1 MCGLRYPAV
10 TTTEVSPSTDEVPV
24 DLSQHWETLVSIIM
38 GLAIADVLV
47 HIQKLIH
54 ARSRVLWDPLPLV
67 WTTIGLLWVFNY
79 WWAVGA
85 GLDGAQNIRMAG
97 GFVLLAIPPIL
108 LFVMSTSAL
117 PRRVPERG
125 AIHLRD
131 EWAANRT
138 VFLATLGLN
147 QLATWIVVLFARGA
161 FVFDFPA
168 MLRTLTLAL
177 AAALLLRRSRS
188 LEWVAAF
195 VILAL
200 GVARLATQA
209 VR

>member
-1 MCGLRYPAV
+1 MRGLRYPAV
-10 TTTEVSPSTDEVPV
+10 TTTDDSPSTDE
-24 DLSQHWETLVSIIM
+24 
-38 GLAIADVLV
+38 
-47 HIQKLIH
+47 
-54 ARSRVLWDPLPLV
+54 
-67 WTTIGLLWVFNY
+67 
-79 WWAVGA
+79 VGA

-97 GFVLLAIPPIL
+97 GFLRLAIFAHSPVRDVHERPP
-108 LFVMSTSAL
+108 AQ
-117 PRRVPERG
+117 VPERG
-125 AIHLRD
+125 AIDLRD

-138 VFLATLGLN
+138 VFLATPGLN

-188 LEWVAAF
+188 FEWVAALA
-195 VILAL
+195 ILSL

>member
-1 MCGLRYPAV
+1 
-10 TTTEVSPSTDEVPV
+10 V

-54 ARSRVLWDPLPLV
+54 ARDRVQWDPLPLI
-67 WTTIGLLWVFNY
+67 WATIGLLWVFNY

-85 GLDGAQNIRMAG
+85 GLDGAQNVRMAG

-108 LFVMSTSAL
+108 LFIMSTSAL
-117 PRRVPERG
+117 PRRVSERG
-125 AIHLRD
+125 TINLRD
-131 EWAANRT
+131 EWATNRP
-138 VFLATLGLN
+138 VFFAALGLN
-147 QLATWIVVLFARGA
+147 QLATWMVVLFARGA

-168 MLRTLTLAL
+168 MLRTTTLAL
-177 AAALLLRRSRS
+177 AAAMLLNKSRS
-188 LEWVAAF
+188 LEWVAAI
-195 VILAL
+195 VIFSL
-200 GVARLATQA
+200 GIARLATQA

>member
-1 MCGLRYPAV
+1 M
-10 TTTEVSPSTDEVPV
+10 

-47 HIQKLIH
+47 HAQKLIH
-54 ARSRVLWDPLPLV
+54 ARNRVQWDALPLL
-67 WTTIGLLWVFNY
+67 WATIGLIWVFNF

-85 GLDGAQNIRMAG
+85 GLDGAQKVRVAG

-117 PRRVPERG
+117 PRKVPDRG
-125 AIHLRD
+125 TINMRD
-131 EWAANRT
+131 EWATNRT
-138 VFLATLGLN
+138 VFLTALGLC
-147 QLATWIVVLFARGA
+147 QIATWCVVLFARGA

-168 MLRTLTLAL
+168 VLRTTALGL
-177 AAALLLRRSRS
+177 AAAALISKSRRV
-188 LEWVAAF
+188 EWIAAL
-195 VILAL
+195 VILFM

>member
-1 MCGLRYPAV
+1 
-10 TTTEVSPSTDEVPV
+10 
-24 DLSQHWETLVSIIM
+24 M

-54 ARSRVLWDPLPLV
+54 ARARVQWDALPLL
-67 WTTIGLLWVFNY
+67 WATIGLLWVFNY

-85 GLDGAQNIRMAG
+85 GLDGSQNVHVAG
-97 GFVLLAIPPIL
+97 GFVLLAIPPVL

-125 AIHLRD
+125 PINLRE
-131 EWAANRT
+131 EWEANRT
-138 VFLATLGLN
+138 VFLVTFACN
-147 QLATWIVVLFARGA
+147 QLAAWVATRVARGA
-161 FVFDFPA
+161 FVLDFPA
-168 MLRTLTLAL
+168 LLRTTALVLAIV
-177 AAALLLRRSRS
+177 LLVKRSRR
-188 LEWVAAF
+188 LEWFAAI

-200 GVARLATQA
+200 AIARLSTQT

>member
-1 MCGLRYPAV
+1 M
-10 TTTEVSPSTDEVPV
+10 

-38 GLAIADVLV
+38 GLAIADVLM
-47 HIQKLIH
+47 HAQKLIH
-54 ARSRVLWDPLPLV
+54 ARNRVLWDPLPLV
-67 WTTIGLLWVFNY
+67 WATIGLLWVFNY

-85 GLDGAQNIRMAG
+85 GLDGAQQVRMAG

-125 AIHLRD
+125 VINMRD
-131 EWAANRT
+131 EWATNRPT
-138 VFLATLGLN
+138 FLVALGLN

-168 MLRTLTLAL
+168 MLRTATLGL
-177 AAALLLRRSRS
+177 AVAMLLHKSRR
-188 LEWVAAF
+188 LEWIAA
-195 VILAL
+195 ILILSL
-200 GVARLATQA
+200 GIARLATQA